1 MDLTQSVSTLQGLP
15 LGGDRLQLQA
25 PLNQLDLR
33 RLQNGVLA
41 RSSSVMD
48 LPQSNSGQF
57 QLSSSAMLVGTVA
70 ALQEESGQLRSQWK
84 SDVGRLERELDQLR
98 AAAAYALPHIAE
110 QQKEPNFQALV
121 LGGAGIGG
129 MGSLHQTSHFGLPG
143 AATDRHSPLVQ
154 ISEREQLLERI
165 KELERQRKQMEVQR
179 DQAVLSQMRCGS
191 AASESSWTGQEAM
204 MAEGSMPTSGN
215 QPHLDTSAQLT
226 EALLCQMRCGAGE
239 AAPPCRSGHGLAE
252 GLSAGL
258 TSLDVLA
265 EQQQRIQDLRN
276 SLSGGASG
284 TAPPATQ
291 MADGAQT
298 GMNTAEVYR
307 ELERMEME
315 LRKVREENSKLKD
328 QKAACEEAHARDVST
343 LEAMLSQIMSENQR
357 LTKALNDAE
366 EQLRAQ
372 NKLNPMGI
380 LDKEGADHSVR
391 SIRSVMEPAIEPDI
405 DRCSD
410 SDRRRFTAMA

>member
-1 MDLTQSVSTLQGLP
+1 ME
-15 LGGDRLQLQA
+15 
-25 PLNQLDLR
+25 
-33 RLQNGVLA
+33 
-41 RSSSVMD
+41 
-48 LPQSNSGQF
+48 LPQGNSAMQPCYG
-57 QLSSSAMLVGTVA
+57 QLSNSAMLVGTVA

-84 SDVGRLERELDQLR
+84 SDVGRLEQELDQLR
-98 AAAAYALPHIAE
+98 MAAAYALPHIAE

-121 LGGAGIGG
+121 LGGAGIGCAR
-129 MGSLHQTSHFGLPG
+129 SLQQTSHFGLPG

-154 ISEREQLLERI
+154 INEREQLFERI
-165 KELERQRKQMEVQR
+165 NELERQRKHMEIQR

-204 MAEGSMPTSGN
+204 MTERSMPTSGH
-215 QPHLDTSAQLT
+215 QHHLDTSVQLT

-239 AAPPCRSGHGLAE
+239 AAPPCRQHSPRSGYGVGE
-252 GLSAGL
+252 GLSTGL

-265 EQQQRIQDLRN
+265 EQQQRIQDLQN
-276 SLSGGASG
+276 SLSGGPTG
-284 TAPPATQ
+284 TAPPATR
-291 MADGAQT
+291 MAEGAQT
-298 GMNTAEVYR
+298 GMNPAEVYK

-315 LRKVREENSKLKD
+315 LQKVREENNKLKD

-343 LEAMLSQIMSENQR
+343 LEAMLSQIMNENQR

-366 EQLRAQ
+366 AQLRGQ
-372 NKLNPMGI
+372 NKLPPTALFSTPLKSVGI
-380 LDKEGADHSVR
+380 LDKEVIQMDQSVR
-391 SIRSVMEPAIEPDI
+391 SVRSVMEPAIEPDI